1 MDGSSPLALD
11 WRAAVTVRLNS
22 GANWYKIYQLSLE
35 VVAMRVER
43 CKGCRDLSPEEMGR
57 FRFIEDAFRDC
68 CLGWGFSEVKTPTL
82 EYLHLFTA
90 TGTLTPAMLSKVY
103 SFLDWDGWS
112 GQRVVLRPDGTIPL
126 ARFYIDNMVG
136 KGSAKLFYVTNIFRF
151 EETGTEARERW
162 QGGVELIGVASP
174 LADVDLIS
182 MALEALSRFGVK
194 GIGLRLSHAGV
205 IRSLLAKLKLSL
217 REQARI
223 LDQILDGDSEALAR
237 LKSERPKLSKAL
249 TSVLDLKGDSAGIL
263 KEARATFSQ
272 SLPEIE
278 SHMDNL
284 ISIVDLLEAMGYRY
298 QIDIASGRGFEYY
311 TGVIFQL
318 FVGEDKVG
326 GGGRY
331 DALIPLMGGGD
342 IPASGF
348 ALYFDHLMD
357 LVAPAASPRAKTHR
371 ILIRASS
378 GDVKRGFDIARRLH
392 EAGYVAE
399 LQFEDQKP
407 TDARWFLELRAEAP
421 FFIMTDQVKR
431 QKLELKTVDEL
442 LRLVGEGDVNQDSLT

>member
-1 MDGSSPLALD
+1 
-11 WRAAVTVRLNS
+11 
-22 GANWYKIYQLSLE
+22 
-35 VVAMRVER
+35 MRVER
-43 CKGCRDLSPEEMGR
+43 CKGFRDLSPEEMGR
-57 FRFIEDAFRDC
+57 FRFIEGAFRDC

-90 TGTLTPAMLSKVY
+90 TGTLTPAMLGKVY

-126 ARFYIDNMVG
+126 ARFYIDNMAG
-136 KGSAKLFYVTNIFRF
+136 KGLAKLFYVTNIFRF

-174 LADVDLIS
+174 LADVALIS
-182 MALEALSRFGVK
+182 MALEALSRFGIKSV
-194 GIGLRLSHAGV
+194 GLRLSHAGV
-205 IRSLLAKLKLSL
+205 IRSLLAKLSLSL

-237 LKSERPKLSKAL
+237 LRSERPRLSKAL
-249 TSVLDLKGDSAGIL
+249 TSLLDLKGESSDVL

-272 SLPEIE
+272 SIPEIE

-284 ISIVDLLEAMGYRY
+284 ISIVGFLETMGCRY

-357 LVAPAASPRAKTHR
+357 MVVPAASSRAKAQR
-371 ILIRASS
+371 ILIRTTL
-378 GDVKRGFDIARRLH
+378 GDIKQGFDIAHCLR

-399 LQFEDQKP
+399 LQLEDQGP
-407 TDARWFLELRAEAP
+407 TDARWLLELQAKAP
-421 FFIMTDQVKR
+421 VFIMTDQVKH
-431 QKLELKTVDEL
+431 QKLELETVDEL
-442 LRLVGEGDVNQDSLT
+442 LRLMGEGDVNQDSLT